1 MISPYLGPIRGQNGI
16 VKSYEGHISKFY
28 GLKYIKL
35 KPLVHI
41 ELIITFFLPVYGQ
54 NIELINQNGRI
65 STIKGPMM
73 AVKGVKNFFVWN
85 YLVLNLCVF
94 IFLSFLCW

>member
-1 MISPYLGPIRGQNGI
+1 VISPYLGPIRGQNGI

-54 NIELINQNGRI
+54 NIELINQNGRVL
-65 STIKGPMM
+65 T
-73 AVKGVKNFFVWN
+73 VKG
-85 YLVLNLCVF
+85 L
-94 IFLSFLCW
+94 IIG